1 MSDFTVTPGGIPGA
15 PVPGSV
21 GGEAMPAGISP
32 FKASARRFANNHLAV
47 VSCFVLA
54 FIVLACYV
62 APFFF
67 PFTGEEADFENISAP
82 VNLFSVHPFGTDD
95 LGRDLLLRT
104 LDGGQVS
111 LALGF
116 FGALVSVMISV
127 VYGATAGYLGGWL
140 DDVMMRGVDILLAL
154 PFVFLAILIKVVL
167 QDSGLRIGPIPLD
180 SPNISLFIAVVFT
193 LWLTPA
199 VIARGQAVGL
209 RNREFIEAAR
219 AGGMNS
225 WQIITQHIAPNSVNV
240 VIVYSS
246 LLVLE
251 AIITESFLS
260 FLGIG
265 VALPLASWGSLI
277 NEGSDKIET
286 DIRLLLLPGGFLATV
301 LFCLNYITDGLRDAF
316 DPNER

>member
-1 MSDFTVTPGGIPGA
+1 MSDLTVTPNGLPGPSVSDSL
-15 PVPGSV
+15 PV
-21 GGEAMPAGISP
+21 GISP
-32 FKASARRFANNHLAV
+32 FKASARRFAKNHLAV
-47 VSCFVLA
+47 LSCFVLL
-54 FIVLACYV
+54 FIVLSCYV
-62 APFFF
+62 GPFFF
-67 PFTGEEADFENISAP
+67 PFTSEDADFDNISAP
-82 VNLFSVHPFGTDD
+82 VDLFTAHPFGTDD

-104 LDGGQVS
+104 LDGGKVS

-116 FGALVSVMISV
+116 FGAMVSVMISV
-127 VYGATAGYLGGWL
+127 IYGASAGYLGGRF
-140 DDVMMRGVDILLAL
+140 DDLMMRGVDILLSL
-154 PFVFLAILIKVVL
+154 PFIFLAILIKVVL
-167 QDSGLRIGPIPLD
+167 QDSGLHIGPIRLD
-180 SPNISLFIAVVFT
+180 TGNASLFVAVVFT

-251 AIITESFLS
+251 AILTESFLS
-260 FLGIG
+260 YLGIG
-265 VALPLASWGSLI
+265 VSPPFASWGSLI
-277 NEGSDKIET
+277 NEGADKIET
-286 DIRLLLLPGGFLATV
+286 DIRLLMLPGGFLAAV

>member
-1 MSDFTVTPGGIPGA
+1 MSDLTVTPNGLPGPSVSDSL
-15 PVPGSV
+15 PV
-21 GGEAMPAGISP
+21 GISP
-32 FKASARRFANNHLAV
+32 FKASARRFAKNHLAV
-47 VSCFVLA
+47 ISCFILLV
-54 FIVLACYV
+54 IILACYV
-62 APFFF
+62 GPFFF
-67 PFTGEEADFENISAP
+67 PFTSEDADFDNISAP
-82 VNLFSVHPFGTDD
+82 IDLFTLHPFGTDD

-104 LDGGQVS
+104 LQGGQVS

-116 FGALVSVMISV
+116 FGAMISVMISV
-127 VYGATAGYLGGWL
+127 IYGASAGYLGGRF
-140 DDVMMRGVDILLAL
+140 DDLMMRMVDILLSL
-154 PFVFLAILIKVVL
+154 PFIFLAILIKVVL
-167 QDSGLRIGPIPLD
+167 QDSGLHIGPIRLD
-180 SPNISLFIAVVFT
+180 TGNASLFVAVVFT

-209 RNREFIEAAR
+209 RNREFIEAAK

-251 AIITESFLS
+251 AILTESFLS
-260 FLGIG
+260 YLGIG
-265 VALPLASWGSLI
+265 VAPPFASWGSLI
-277 NEGSDKIET
+277 NEGADKIET
-286 DIRLLLLPGGFLATV
+286 DIRLLMLPGGFLAAV

>member
-1 MSDFTVTPGGIPGA
+1 MSDTALTPNGMPDQA
-15 PVPGSV
+15 
-21 GGEAMPAGISP
+21 EMPAGISP
-32 FKASARRFANNHLAV
+32 FKASARRFAGNRLAV
-47 VSCFVLA
+47 VSCVVLA
-54 FIVLACYV
+54 IIVVACYFG
-62 APFFF
+62 PLLF
-67 PFTGEEADFENISAP
+67 PFSSDDADFDNVSAP
-82 VNLFSVHPFGTDD
+82 INLFSLHPFGTDD
-95 LGRDLLLRT
+95 LGRDLFVRT

-116 FGALVSVMISV
+116 FGALVSVLISV
-127 VYGATAGYLGGWL
+127 IYGATAGYLGGRI
-140 DDVMMRGVDILLAL
+140 DDVMMRSVDILLSL
-154 PFVFLAILIKVVL
+154 PFIFLAILIKVVL
-167 QDSGLRIGPIPLD
+167 QDSGLNIFGIPLD
-180 SPNISLFIAVVFT
+180 SPNASLFVAVVFT

-209 RNREFIEAAR
+209 RNREFVEAAR

-251 AIITESFLS
+251 AILTESFLS
-260 FLGIG
+260 YLGIG
-265 VALPLASWGSLI
+265 VALPFASWGTLI
-277 NEGSDKIET
+277 NEGSSKIET
-286 DIRLLLLPGGFLATV
+286 DIRLLLLPGGFLAAV

>member
-1 MSDFTVTPGGIPGA
+1 
-15 PVPGSV
+15 
-21 GGEAMPAGISP
+21 
-32 FKASARRFANNHLAV
+32 
-47 VSCFVLA
+47 
-54 FIVLACYV
+54 VLACYV
-62 APFFF
+62 GPFFF
-67 PFTGEEADFENISAP
+67 PFSSEDADFENISAP
-82 VNLFSVHPFGTDD
+82 VNLISAHPFGTDD

-104 LDGGQVS
+104 LDGGKVS

-116 FGALVSVMISV
+116 FGAMVSVMISV
-127 VYGATAGYLGGWL
+127 IYGATAGYLGGRI
-140 DDVMMRGVDILLAL
+140 DDLMMRAVDILLSL
-154 PFVFLAILIKVVL
+154 PFIFLAILIKVVL
-167 QDSGLRIGPIPLD
+167 QDSGLHIGPIPLD
-180 SPNISLFIAVVFT
+180 SPNASLFVAVVFT

-199 VIARGQAVGL
+199 VIARGQAVSL

-251 AIITESFLS
+251 AILTESFLS
-260 FLGIG
+260 YLGIG
-265 VALPLASWGSLI
+265 VAPPFASWGSLI
-277 NEGSDKIET
+277 NEGADKIET
-286 DIRLLLLPGGFLATV
+286 DIRLLMLPGGFLAAV

>member
-1 MSDFTVTPGGIPGA
+1 MSDLTAAPSELPGLP
-15 PVPGSV
+15 
-21 GGEAMPAGISP
+21 EEPARTGISP
-32 FKASARRFANNHLAV
+32 FRASVRRFARNHLAV
-47 VSCFVLA
+47 VSCFVLLA
-54 FIVLACYV
+54 IVLGCYV
-62 APFFF
+62 APYFF
-67 PFTGEEADFENISAP
+67 PFTAEDADFENLSAP
-82 VNLFSVHPFGTDD
+82 INLFSAHPFGTDD

-116 FGALVSVMISV
+116 FAALVSILISV
-127 VYGATAGYLGGWL
+127 IYGATSGYLGGPI
-140 DDVMMRGVDILLAL
+140 DDLMMRAVDILLSL
-154 PFVFLAILIKVVL
+154 PFIFLAILIKVVL
-167 QDSGLRIGPIPLD
+167 QDSGLHIGPVSLD
-180 SPNISLFIAVVFT
+180 SPNASLFVAVVFT

-219 AGGMNS
+219 AGGMTS
-225 WQIITQHIAPNSVNV
+225 RQIILQHIAPNSVNV

-251 AIITESFLS
+251 AILTESFLS
-260 FLGIG
+260 YLGIG
-265 VALPLASWGSLI
+265 VAAPLASWGTLI
-277 NEGSDKIET
+277 NEGADKIET
-286 DIRLLLLPGGFLATV
+286 DIRLLMLPGGFLAAV

>member
-1 MSDFTVTPGGIPGA
+1 MSDLTATPNGLPGLDEPM
-15 PVPGSV
+15 PV
-21 GGEAMPAGISP
+21 GISP
-32 FKASARRFANNHLAV
+32 FKASARRFAKNHLAV
-47 VSCFVLA
+47 VSCFVLL
-54 FIVLACYV
+54 FIVLACYF
-62 APFFF
+62 APLFF
-67 PFTGEEADFENISAP
+67 PFTSEEADFENLSAP
-82 VNLFSVHPFGTDD
+82 VDLFTAHPFGTDD

-104 LDGGQVS
+104 LDGGKVS

-116 FGALVSVMISV
+116 FGALVSVMLSV
-127 VYGATAGYLGGWL
+127 IYGATAGYLGGRI
-140 DDVMMRGVDILLAL
+140 DDLMMRAVDILLSL
-154 PFVFLAILIKVVL
+154 PFIFLAILIKVVL
-167 QDSGLRIGPIPLD
+167 QDSGLHIGPIPLD
-180 SPNISLFIAVVFT
+180 SPNASLFVAVVFT

-219 AGGMNS
+219 AQGMNS

-251 AIITESFLS
+251 AILTESFLS
-260 FLGIG
+260 YLGIG
-265 VALPLASWGSLI
+265 VAAPLASWGTLI
-277 NEGSDKIET
+277 NEGADKIET
-286 DIRLLLLPGGFLATV
+286 DIRLLLLPGGMLAAV

>member
-1 MSDFTVTPGGIPGA
+1 MSDLTLTPNGLPGA
-15 PVPGSV
+15 PL
-21 GGEAMPAGISP
+21 EAAPIGISP
-32 FKASARRFANNHLAV
+32 FKASARRFAKNHLAV
-47 VSCFVLA
+47 LGCFVLL

-62 APFFF
+62 GPFFF
-67 PFTGEEADFENISAP
+67 PFTAEDADFENISAP
-82 VNLFSVHPFGTDD
+82 LDLFTLHPFGTDD

-116 FGALVSVMISV
+116 FGAMVSVMISV
-127 VYGATAGYLGGWL
+127 VYGATAGYVGGWL
-140 DDVMMRGVDILLAL
+140 DDLMMRGVDILLSL
-154 PFVFLAILIKVVL
+154 PFIFLAILIKVVL
-167 QDSGLRIGPIPLD
+167 QDSGLHIGPIRLD
-180 SPNISLFIAVVFT
+180 TGNASLFVAVVFT

-219 AGGMNS
+219 AQGMNP
-225 WQIITQHIAPNSVNV
+225 WQIIIQHIAPNSVNV

-251 AIITESFLS
+251 AILTESFLS
-260 FLGIG
+260 YLGIG
-265 VALPLASWGSLI
+265 VSPPFASWGSLI
-277 NEGSDKIET
+277 NEGADKIET
-286 DIRLLLLPGGFLATV
+286 DIRLLMLPGGFLAAV

>member
-1 MSDFTVTPGGIPGA
+1 MSDFTVIPGGLPGN
-15 PVPGSV
+15 PPIEPGH
-21 GGEAMPAGISP
+21 EPIPAGTSP
-32 FKASARRFANNHLAV
+32 FKASARRFVKNRLAV
-47 VSCFVLA
+47 ISCFVLM
-54 FIVLACYV
+54 FILLACYV
-62 APFFF
+62 GTLFF
-67 PFTGEEADFENISAP
+67 PFSSADADFENISAP
-82 VNLFSVHPFGTDD
+82 VNLISAHPFGTDD

-104 LDGGQVS
+104 LDGGKVS

-116 FGALVSVMISV
+116 FGAMVSVMISV
-127 VYGATAGYLGGWL
+127 IYGATAGYLGGRV
-140 DDVMMRGVDILLAL
+140 DDLMMRAVDILLSL
-154 PFVFLAILIKVVL
+154 PFIFLAILIKVVL
-167 QDSGLRIGPIPLD
+167 QDSGLHIGPIPLD
-180 SPNISLFIAVVFT
+180 SPNASLFVAVVFT

-251 AIITESFLS
+251 AILTESFLS
-260 FLGIG
+260 YLGIG
-265 VALPLASWGSLI
+265 VAPPFASWGSLI
-277 NEGSDKIET
+277 NEGADKIET
-286 DIRLLLLPGGFLATV
+286 DIRLLMLPGGFLAAV

>member
-1 MSDFTVTPGGIPGA
+1 MSDAALTPNGLPGPA
-15 PVPGSV
+15 DL
-21 GGEAMPAGISP
+21 PAGISP
-32 FKASARRFANNHLAV
+32 FKASARRFAKNRLAV
-47 VSCFVLA
+47 LSC
-54 FIVLACYV
+54 IVLAIIVVACYFG
-62 APFFF
+62 PFLF
-67 PFTGEEADFENISAP
+67 PFSSDDADFDNISAP
-82 VNLFSVHPFGTDD
+82 INLFSLHPFGTDD
-95 LGRDLLLRT
+95 LGRDLFVRT

-116 FGALVSVMISV
+116 FGALISV
-127 VYGATAGYLGGWL
+127 LISVIYGATAGYLGGRI
-140 DDVMMRGVDILLAL
+140 DDVMMRSVDILLSL
-154 PFVFLAILIKVVL
+154 PFIFLAILIKVVL
-167 QDSGLRIGPIPLD
+167 QDSGLNIFGIPLD
-180 SPNISLFIAVVFT
+180 SPNASLFVAVVFT

-209 RNREFIEAAR
+209 RNREFVEAAR

-251 AIITESFLS
+251 AILTESFLS
-260 FLGIG
+260 YLGIG
-265 VALPLASWGSLI
+265 VALPFASWGTLI
-277 NEGSDKIET
+277 NEGSSKIET
-286 DIRLLLLPGGFLATV
+286 DIRLLLLPGGFLAAV